1 MKQEAFQSPFIF
13 ENLKDTNFKN
23 CKSINDMLLLF
34 RLMKKNKL
42 SPAEGHVYF
51 LLRNKYEDAY
61 MNLLRE
67 MNPLKYQI
75 YLEEQE
81 KLLLQKE
88 ASHQNEI
95 ERQQQLVEQEKK
107 EYQEWLMF
115 QKRA

>member
-1 MKQEAFQSPFIF
+1 MKQETLQSPSIF
-13 ENLKDTNFKN
+13 ENLKDKNFKN

-42 SPAEGHVYF
+42 SHAEGHVYF

-61 MNLLRE
+61 VNLLRE
-67 MNPLKYQI
+67 MNPFKYQI

-81 KLLLQKE
+81 KLLQQKE
-88 ASHQNEI
+88 TSHQNKI
-95 ERQQQLVEQEKK
+95 ERQQELIEQEKK

>member
-1 MKQEAFQSPFIF
+1 MKQDTLESPFIF
-13 ENLKDTNFKN
+13 EKIKDISCENH
-23 CKSINDMLLLF
+23 KSINDLFLLF

-42 SPAEGHVYF
+42 SPAEGQVYF

-61 MNLLRE
+61 MNLLQE

-81 KLLLQKE
+81 KLLLEKE
-88 ASHQNEI
+88 TSHQNEI